1 MPISSSNAISHKM
14 DGRYPS
20 NEPEI
25 KVTGTKS
32 IRTLIRLANSRND
45 GVANTTEI

>member
-1 MPISSSNAISHKM
+1 MPIASSNGISHKM
-14 DGRYPS
+14 DARYPS

-45 GVANTTEI
+45 GVSGT

>member
-1 MPISSSNAISHKM
+1 MPIASSNGQSHKL
-14 DGRYPS
+14 DGGRYPS

-45 GVANTTEI
+45 GVSNT